1 MCHGCH
7 ACQSG
12 LRAHVQRAKAA
23 SIFQLGLPACQ
34 RRANYSIWRAKK
46 PKGVPVFQLFF
57 KRKYFFNFKIFQS
70 WLTFANFKNIWAILE
85 NLSHETKNLNFDI
98 YCLGTT
104 VLENIVI
111 RNGKKH
117 SNNKVSYNY
126 LGSPTQAHH
135 NSRRSQHSHA
145 FFILFSCFS
154 CGKFEKT
161 LVCYIY
167 RNQVFLYIFFLKLVI
182 H

>member
-85 NLSHETKNLNFDI
+85 NLSHETKNSNFAISKISLRKNLVNLNTLTSFSMEHI
-98 YCLGTT
+98 GLTQQLFGWCEREL
-104 VLENIVI
+104 NI
-111 RNGKKH
+111 
-117 SNNKVSYNY
+117 
-126 LGSPTQAHH
+126 
-135 NSRRSQHSHA
+135 
-145 FFILFSCFS
+145 
-154 CGKFEKT
+154 
-161 LVCYIY
+161 
-167 RNQVFLYIFFLKLVI
+167 YIFYLPNSICSV
-182 H
+182 

>member
-98 YCLGTT
+98 YCLFLLTCY
-104 VLENIVI
+104 
-111 RNGKKH
+111 K
-117 SNNKVSYNY
+117 
-126 LGSPTQAHH
+126 
-135 NSRRSQHSHA
+135 
-145 FFILFSCFS
+145 SCFS
-154 CGKFEKT
+154 HAHHKSYWKS
-161 LVCYIY
+161 
-167 RNQVFLYIFFLKLVI
+167 I
-182 H
+182 HHVS